1 MIISISG
8 PDTYRS
14 REKLQ
19 SIQQLGLKKQAK
31 QEVFDFSNI
40 ELPDTDYTL
49 LSKLKQSF
57 NTSSLFV
64 EKRLI
69 IIKDLIS
76 LPKILYP
83 KIKKTLKNLK
93 DNNDIIILFY
103 NTDNIPKTHPLT
115 KELHDIQAKQ
125 TQYDYLSESKAISYI
140 HQIGLEQ
147 GIDIGKDAT
156 MHLVDYQ
163 KNQYK
168 HSQEK
173 SGSNSKSKKASFR
186 IDFYK
191 IESIFNQIYNYYGGT
206 PNITVSMI
214 KVILTQENNASV
226 FSLADYIYKKN
237 YGQFLSTLKNLEQM
251 GIEGIPLYA
260 LFLSQ
265 IKTALIIKLAQEKGK
280 QYNEYIKGHPYVLQL
295 TAQSIRN
302 WNSKDLKQIYLDL
315 ITGDYSIKFE
325 GKSPFEVLRGVGVKL
340 TIVDKLGLT
349 TK

>member
-31 QEVFDFSNI
+31 QEVFDFSSI
-40 ELPDTDYTL
+40 DLPDTEYTL

-83 KIKKTLKNLK
+83 KIKKILKNLK
-93 DNNDIIILFY
+93 DNNDIIVLFY

-115 KELHDIQAKQ
+115 KELIDIQAKQ

-147 GIDIGKDAT
+147 GIDIGKDAI
-156 MHLVDYQ
+156 MYLVDYQ

-206 PNITVSMI
+206 LNITVPMI
-214 KVILTQENNASV
+214 QVILTQENNDSV
-226 FSLADYIYKKN
+226 FSLADYIYKQN
-237 YGQFLSTLKNLEQM
+237 YGQYLIALKNLEQM

-265 IKTALIIKLAQEKGK
+265 IKNAMIIKLAQDKGK
-280 QYNEYIKGHPYVLQL
+280 QYTDYVKGHPYVLQM
-295 TAQSIRN
+295 TAQNIRN
-302 WNSKDLKQIYLDL
+302 WNSQDFKKIYLNL
-315 ITGDYSIKFE
+315 IEGDYAIKFE
-325 GKSPFEVLRGVGVKL
+325 GQNPY
-340 TIVDKLGLT
+340 DKLRELGIDFLVS
-349 TK
+349 